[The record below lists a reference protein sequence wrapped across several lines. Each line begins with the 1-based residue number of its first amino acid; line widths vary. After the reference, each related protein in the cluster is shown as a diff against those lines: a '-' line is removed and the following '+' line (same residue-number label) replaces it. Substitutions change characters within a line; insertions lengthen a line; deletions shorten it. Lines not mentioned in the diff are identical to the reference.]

1 MGVIKGKRII
11 YLYRIEKDASTDD
24 AMAIAFT
31 TENSRT
37 KSKDSETVITKDGAM
52 RVPGE
57 VENEITTTA
66 LFASEN
72 DEMIDKIEK
81 AMDNDELMEVWE
93 VNLDKPGT
101 EENVGKYKAKYFQGH
116 ATEFELTSSGEE
128 HAEASITFGLNG
140 KGADGYATVTDEQKE
155 IAEYVFK
162 GTEKTGA

>member
-11 YLYRIEKDASTDD
+11 YLYRIAKEAKTNG

-31 TENSRT
+31 TENTRT
-37 KSKDSETVITKDGAM
+37 KSKDSETVVTKDGVM
-52 RVPGE
+52 RTPGE
-57 VENEITTTA
+57 VENEISTTA

-81 AMDNDELMEVWE
+81 SMDDDDLMEIWE
-93 VNLDKPGT
+93 VNLDMPGT
-101 EENVGKYKAKYFQGH
+101 EDNAGKYKAKYFQGY

-128 HAEASITFGLNG
+128 HAEAALTFGING

-162 GTEKTGA
+162 DTAKES